1 MSRRDE
7 GSETVDV
14 LLVDDRPDKL
24 LALETILAPLNQRLV
39 KAHSGEEA
47 LRLILQ
53 NDFALIL
60 LDVNMPGMDGFET
73 ASLIRQ
79 RDSTKDVPIIF
90 VSVLEASDERIRRA
104 YSLHAVDY
112 IPSPAA
118 PEALLSKVAV
128 FVDLHI
134 KNKKLR
140 QLTEELQARNQQLES
155 FTYSVAHDLRAPLRA
170 IQGLSQALIERDI
183 AGMDEQA
190 KDFLNRIRLSSHRMD
205 ALIMDLLVYTR
216 QQLVELVIE
225 PIEMSEL
232 VTSALNYLDLE
243 IMQRK
248 ASISVENVEFR
259 VMAHKESLS
268 QALINL
274 LSNALK
280 FVPEGI
286 RPDIRIQSIVQEH
299 MLQVSVQD
307 NGIGIDPKYRDKIF
321 RIFQRLPSTEHI
333 EGTGLGLAIVKT
345 AVERMGGKVGVE
357 STSGQGS
364 TFWFTIPL
372 AKEN

>member
-112 IPSPAA
+112 IPCPAA

-248 ASISVENVEFR
+248 ASISVENVEFQ

-345 AVERMGGKVGVE
+345 AIERMGGKVGVE